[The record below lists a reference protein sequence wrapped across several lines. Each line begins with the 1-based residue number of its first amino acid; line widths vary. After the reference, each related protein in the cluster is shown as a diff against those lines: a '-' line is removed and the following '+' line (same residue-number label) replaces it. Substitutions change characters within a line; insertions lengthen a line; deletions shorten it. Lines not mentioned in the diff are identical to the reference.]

1 MELFAFV
8 DGLCCLLFSC
18 FFFFCEEDGSKVVAG
33 VVFFLVGDLSTR
45 TLLEMVT
52 LKGVGVIDF
61 VIGGDAMD

>member
-1 MELFAFV
+1 MWMGYVASYFPA
-8 DGLCCLLFSC
+8 